1 METVQA
7 VQTKDYI
14 IRAIRDEILSGRMKP
29 GEELAQENVAQM
41 LGVSR
46 MPVREALQ
54 ALAQE
59 GFLIRLPN
67 RHMQVAGM
75 DCREVM
81 DTFSVAAAMETEI
94 LMLIPE
100 NDRDIF
106 FGAVRRCLETG
117 GKEDQSRAAEM
128 EIGIH
133 KTAVS
138 LLRNVYVS
146 RLFSKLLDG
155 YISHAVMNRKGREG
169 DREHF
174 LSRILRAYEACDE
187 NGLKQAVKAYYSDL
201 AKSLLNFEEGRN
213 E

>member
-1 METVQA
+1 MENVQA

-14 IRAIRDEILSGRMKP
+14 IQAIRDEILSGRMKP

-59 GFLIRLPN
+59 GFLVRLPN

-75 DCREVM
+75 EYREVM

-94 LMLIPE
+94 LMLIPSE
-100 NDRDIF
+100 DR
-106 FGAVRRCLETG
+106 GTVCQAVRRCLETLG
-117 GKEDQSRAAEM
+117 NGDSRGAQEM

-133 KTAVS
+133 RTAVS
-138 LLRNVYVS
+138 LLRNVYV
-146 RLFSKLLDG
+146 RQLFSKLLDG
-155 YISHAVMNRKGREG
+155 YISHAVLNRK
-169 DREHF
+169 DRDGNGAHF
-174 LSRILRAYEACDE
+174 LEQMLRAYESWDE
-187 NGLKQAVKAYYSDL
+187 DEVKQAVKAYYSDL
-201 AKSLLNFEEGRN
+201 AKSLLNFEEARH

>member
-14 IRAIRDEILSGRMKP
+14 IQAIRDEILSGRMKP

-59 GFLIRLPN
+59 GFLVRLPN

-75 DCREVM
+75 EYREVM
-81 DTFSVAAAMETEI
+81 DTFSVAAAMEAEI
-94 LMLIPE
+94 LMLIPSE
-100 NDRDIF
+100 DR
-106 FGAVRRCLETG
+106 GTVCQAVRRFLETWENG
-117 GKEDQSRAAEM
+117 DCRGAKEM

-133 KTAVS
+133 RTAVS
-138 LLRNVYVS
+138 LLRNVYV
-146 RLFSKLLDG
+146 RQLFSKLLDG
-155 YISHAVMNRKGREG
+155 YISHAVLNRKDRDG
-169 DREHF
+169 DGVHF
-174 LSRILRAYEACDE
+174 LEQMLRAYESWDE
-187 NGLKQAVKAYYSDL
+187 GEVKQAVKAYYADL
-201 AKSLLNFEEGRN
+201 AKSLLNFEEARH